1 MRASD
6 ESENGL
12 DDCSCRRDAH
22 SLVGH
27 LSSVQAFRVSD
38 LSGYDRSL
46 VPFKVWSED
55 QTFGESDGAK
65 TMRVT
70 LVYPTE
76 DRARLRR
83 KARAVCRRCAAEMRR
98 LLPND
103 HRAVTLTVYG
113 DDPIA
118 PPKEGECQWSQPP
131 AGALTIDD
139 PTRETAIPNAKE
151 NWH

>member
-1 MRASD
+1 MKAKTAWTIALAVVTPILWWGTYRAFKPF
-6 ESENGL
+6 
-12 DDCSCRRDAH
+12 
-22 SLVGH
+22 
-27 LSSVQAFRVSD
+27 QVSD

-46 VPFKVWSED
+46 VPFKVWSEG